1 MSASKDYLHFYPN
14 LGEGL
19 GEGGRGGVILTPLCW
34 VSLNNSELI
43 KAVTLA
49 FCSIQ

>member
-19 GEGGRGGVILTPLCW
+19 GEGGRGGGNFNPSMLGFP
-34 VSLNNSELI
+34 
-43 KAVTLA
+43 
-49 FCSIQ
+49 